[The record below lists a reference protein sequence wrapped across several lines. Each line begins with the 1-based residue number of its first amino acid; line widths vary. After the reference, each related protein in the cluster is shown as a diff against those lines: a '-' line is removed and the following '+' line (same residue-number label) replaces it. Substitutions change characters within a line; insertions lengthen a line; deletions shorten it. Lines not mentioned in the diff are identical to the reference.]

1 MVYVINEKNNN
12 TKVANDIM
20 GASRQ
25 YIQQSAFKNKNK
37 KKSFLFYELCKKKK
51 EK

>member
-12 TKVANDIM
+12 TKIANDIM

-25 YIQQSAFKNKNK
+25 YIQQSEF
-37 KKSFLFYELCKKKK
+37 KKKK
-51 EK
+51 KKKKFLIP

>member
-25 YIQQSAFKNKNK
+25 FIQQSAFKNNK
-37 KKSFLFYELCKKKK
+37 KKEFLIL
-51 EK
+51 